1 MAVENGAGA
10 YAEKDLARCY
20 RFGIGVEVNMDKAR
34 KLIKVAM
41 KHGYQPK
48 NIQKTN
54 ELYGL

>member
-1 MAVENGAGA
+1 MQAHG
-10 YAEKDLARCY
+10 
-20 RFGIGVEVNMDKAR
+20 FGIGVEVNMDKAK